1 MENEKKQHEEKK
13 NDNSDADKK
22 IPVTDEKKVIE
33 TDKKVTEK
41 EVKKAP
47 EKSDTVKVTIVD
59 FTAFNT
65 RGESTFFN
73 KTMDEVR
80 FELHEGC
87 NTVVIHKTTEYEL
100 SVTSKVETEVN
111 KVVEITSKYEDNTF
125 ELLKAR
131 RRILKVS
138 KGVINKR
145 TMGKLLKV
153 SEKLDEVIMH
163 EKLD

>member
-13 NDNSDADKK
+13 TENLDADKK
-22 IPVTDEKKVIE
+22 TPVTDEKKVVE
-33 TDKKVTEK
+33 SDKKTSEK

-47 EKSDTVKVTIVD
+47 EKSDIVKVTIVQ
-59 FTAFNT
+59 FTAFNSL
-65 RGESTFFN
+65 GETTFFN

-87 NTVVIHKTTEYEL
+87 NTVVIHKTIEYEL

-111 KVVEITSKYEDNTF
+111 KVVELTSRYEENTF
-125 ELLKAR
+125 DLLKAR
-131 RRILKVS
+131 RRVLNVAKSV
-138 KGVINKR
+138 VNKK

-153 SEKLDEVIMH
+153 SEKLDDVIMH

>member
-1 MENEKKQHEEKK
+1 MENEKKKQEE
-13 NDNSDADKK
+13 NNNNLDADKK
-22 IPVTDEKKVIE
+22 VIQ
-33 TDKKVTEK
+33 K

-47 EKSDTVKVTIVD
+47 EKSDTVKVTIVN
-59 FTAFNT
+59 FTAFNS
-65 RGESTFFN
+65 RGEATFFN

-87 NTVVIHKTTEYEL
+87 NTVVIHNTIEYEL
-100 SVTSKVETEVN
+100 WVTSKVETEVN
-111 KVVEITSKYEDNTF
+111 KVVELTSKYEENTF

-131 RRILKVS
+131 RRVLTVAKRV
-138 KGVINKR
+138 VNKK

-153 SEKLDEVIMH
+153 SEKLDDVIMH